1 MQLIQLLSFNPN
13 FFLFFVLYNIEI
25 FLYRERC
32 TVHLLCSARIAIIDN
47 ERTKDYEKRLIE
59 YEPSPGRQ
67 AVCHR
72 MSACALTLW
81 CGRYWLYFCTVGGL
95 AYDVL

>member
-1 MQLIQLLSFNPN
+1 M
-13 FFLFFVLYNIEI
+13 
-25 FLYRERC
+25 
-32 TVHLLCSARIAIIDN
+32 
-47 ERTKDYEKRLIE
+47 KKRLIE
-59 YEPSPGRQ
+59 DEPSPGRQ